1 MDILNT
7 VPILNL
13 LLLRVVPYF
22 PKKDQ
27 RLNKK
32 YRCSREKTCTQVSS
46 LFEARCLEL
55 EFLFRFTYFDE
66 KGGSSQG
73 RKEKHYLSVLVKLV
87 RWFSL
92 NNSMFPFILPRSIRL
107 FSTEFHNPHD
117 QSKWIMLDLIGKVIP
132 RQCQIRDLGGRL
144 KMFSHK
150 N

>member
-32 YRCSREKTCTQVSS
+32 YRCSREKTGTQVSS
-46 LFEARCLEL
+46 LFEARRCLEL
-55 EFLFRFTYFDE
+55 EFLFRCTYFDE

-92 NNSMFPFILPRSIRL
+92 NNSMFPFILPRSIHL
-107 FSTEFHNPHD
+107 FSTEFHNSYD
-117 QSKWIMLDLIGKVIP
+117 QSK
-132 RQCQIRDLGGRL
+132 
-144 KMFSHK
+144 
-150 N
+150 

>member
-32 YRCSREKTCTQVSS
+32 YRCSREKTGTQVSS

-55 EFLFRFTYFDE
+55 EFLFRCTYFDE
-66 KGGSSQG
+66 KGGSS
-73 RKEKHYLSVLVKLV
+73 RKKSKALS
-87 RWFSL
+87 FS
-92 NNSMFPFILPRSIRL
+92 P
-107 FSTEFHNPHD
+107 
-117 QSKWIMLDLIGKVIP
+117 G
-132 RQCQIRDLGGRL
+132 
-144 KMFSHK
+144 
-150 N
+150 

>member
-32 YRCSREKTCTQVSS
+32 YRCSREKTGTQVSS
-46 LFEARCLEL
+46 LFEARRCLEL
-55 EFLFRFTYFDE
+55 EFLFRCTYFDE

-73 RKEKHYLSVLVKLV
+73 RKEKHYLSVLVFWSDGFLLIIQCFHSFCQGVFAFFHPNFTTLMTKLNE
-87 RWFSL
+87 L
-92 NNSMFPFILPRSIRL
+92 C
-107 FSTEFHNPHD
+107 ST
-117 QSKWIMLDLIGKVIP
+117 
-132 RQCQIRDLGGRL
+132 
-144 KMFSHK
+144 
-150 N
+150 